1 MGDRIQSFRTRLTD
15 QVPIIGTFVKTPAP
29 MVCEL
34 LSQARLDVVCLDA
47 EHAPFGRIEIDSCV
61 AALRAVDQPSLVR
74 ISADTAADIRNALD
88 AGATGILVPHV
99 KSVDQ
104 AAAIV
109 RAGRYGEGGRG
120 YSGSTRAAD
129 FAAKGMQAH
138 LRDSG
143 AQTTVIVQIE
153 DLAALGPAA
162 AIAAVEGVDCVFIG
176 RADLAVAMQKDIS
189 APEVIDAVLGICAA
203 AKSAGTAVGM
213 FSPNVDEI
221 PQWRAAGVTL
231 FLVGSDQ
238 EFVLSGARQL
248 ALSSGTRGNTGR

>member
-1 MGDRIQSFRTRLTD
+1 MGNRIQSFRTRLTD
-15 QVPIIGTFVKTPAP
+15 RVPVVGTFVKTPSP
-29 MVCEL
+29 MLCEL
-34 LSQARLDVVCLDA
+34 LSHAQLDLVCLDA
-47 EHAPFGRIEIDSCV
+47 EHAPFGRMEIDGCV
-61 AALRAVDQPSLVR
+61 AALRAADQPSLVR

-109 RAGRYGEGGRG
+109 RASRYGEGGRG

-153 DLAALGPAA
+153 DLAALRPAA

-176 RADLAVAMQKDIS
+176 RVDLSVAMGRDTS
-189 APEVIDAVLGICAA
+189 APEVLDAVLGICAA
-203 AKSAGTAVGM
+203 VKSTGTAVGIY
-213 FSPNVDEI
+213 SPNVDEI
-221 PQWRAAGVTL
+221 PQWRAAGVSL
-231 FLVGSDQ
+231 FLIGSDQ

-248 ALSSGTRGNTGR
+248 ALSPGARGDTGR

>member
-1 MGDRIQSFRTRLTD
+1 MGDRIQSFRTQLKD
-15 QVPIIGTFVKTPAP
+15 QILVIGTFVKTPSP
-29 MVCEL
+29 VVCEL
-34 LSQARLDVVCLDA
+34 LSRARLDVICLDA
-47 EHAPFGRIEIDSCV
+47 EHAPFGRIEIDGCV
-61 AALRAVDQPSLVR
+61 AALRAADQPSLVR

-88 AGATGILVPHV
+88 AGATGMLVPHV

-109 RAGRYGEGGRG
+109 HASRYGEGGRG

-162 AIAAVEGVDCVFIG
+162 AIAAVEGVDCIFIG
-176 RADLAVAMQKDIS
+176 RADLAVAMQRDTS
-189 APEVIDAVLGICAA
+189 APEVIDAVLGVCAA
-203 AKSAGTAVGM
+203 AKSAGTAIGM
-213 FSPNVDEI
+213 FCSDVDEI

-238 EFVLSGARQL
+238 EFILSGARRL
-248 ALSSGTRGNTGR
+248 AMSSGTRGNTGR

>member
-1 MGDRIQSFRTRLTD
+1 MGDRIQSFRPRLTD
-15 QVPIIGTFVKTPAP
+15 RVPLIGTFLKTPSP
-29 MVCEL
+29 MLCEL
-34 LSQARLDVVCLDA
+34 LAHAQLDVVCLDA
-47 EHAPFGRIEIDSCV
+47 EHAPFGRMEIDGCV
-61 AALRAVDQPSLVR
+61 AALRAADQPSLVR

-109 RAGRYGEGGRG
+109 RASRYGDGGRG

-162 AIAAVEGVDCVFIG
+162 AIAAVEGVDCIFIG
-176 RADLAVAMQKDIS
+176 RADLAVAMQRDTS
-189 APEVIDAVLGICAA
+189 APGVIDAVLGACAA
-203 AKSAGTAVGM
+203 AKSAGTAIGM
-213 FSPNVDEI
+213 FCADVGGSP
-221 PQWRAAGVTL
+221 QGRAPGV
-231 FLVGSDQ
+231 
-238 EFVLSGARQL
+238 
-248 ALSSGTRGNTGR
+248 